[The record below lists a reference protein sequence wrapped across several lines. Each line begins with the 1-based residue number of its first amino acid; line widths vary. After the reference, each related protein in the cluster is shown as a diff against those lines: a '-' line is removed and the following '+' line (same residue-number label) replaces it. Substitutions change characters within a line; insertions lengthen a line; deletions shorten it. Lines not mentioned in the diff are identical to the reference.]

1 MFISCH
7 FLVPNSFHHHNHNLF
22 LISHGEMISSALK
35 KHLICPLQP
44 VRLGLQQRG
53 LIEAALTP
61 LVTVM
66 NGYMVR

>member
-1 MFISCH
+1 
-7 FLVPNSFHHHNHNLF
+7 
-22 LISHGEMISSALK
+22 MISSALK